1 MTLGGDFI
9 EVRVSHPT
17 LGDHTFYPKSN
28 EGNTF
33 DPGGVRAVDDANMIT
48 GNGAET
54 IDQLNRVRSSF
65 EIVCANDM
73 NEREDSQFAAALGG
87 DPVPGQWTISHISGV
102 TYGLTGR
109 PVGDIQVDTNAGTFT
124 LKVAGAVA
132 QRLV

>member
-73 NEREDSQFAAALGG
+73 NEREDAQFAASLGG
-87 DPVPGQWTISHISGV
+87 DPVPGQWTVSHISGV

-124 LKVAGAVA
+124 LKVAGTVA